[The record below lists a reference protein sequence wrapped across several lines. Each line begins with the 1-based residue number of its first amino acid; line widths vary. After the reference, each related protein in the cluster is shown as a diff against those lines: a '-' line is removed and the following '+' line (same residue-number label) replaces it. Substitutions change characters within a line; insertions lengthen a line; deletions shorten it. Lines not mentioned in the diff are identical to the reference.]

1 MKNCVFIFEKDILF
15 TRNKVFLLNRSKFLK
30 VPTQQS
36 LLFFSE
42 ILRIRSSLRCLQES
56 LKSIFS
62 ELVYLRKQNKNKT
75 KKIHT
80 QVFRHCYVQY
90 LRKISRKNN
99 KPCFRWSSSKS
110 LFFKQKT
117 LFFAKNRSLSKVTHQ
132 YFSIQNQYNQ
142 TITKFVLKSDIQ
154 DIHRP

>member
-15 TRNKVFLLNRSKFLK
+15 TKNKVFLLKRSKFLK

-42 ILRIRSSLRCLQES
+42 ILRIRSSLKCLQES

-75 KKIHT
+75 KKSTHRSLDIAT
-80 QVFRHCYVQY
+80 YNTCAKFQGKIINPALDGAPRSLCFLNKRHCFLQRTGLYQ
-90 LRKISRKNN
+90 
-99 KPCFRWSSSKS
+99 KS
-110 LFFKQKT
+110 LTSIFQRRTSIIKQLQT
-117 LFFAKNRSLSKVTHQ
+117 L
-132 YFSIQNQYNQ
+132 Y
-142 TITKFVLKSDIQ
+142 
-154 DIHRP
+154 